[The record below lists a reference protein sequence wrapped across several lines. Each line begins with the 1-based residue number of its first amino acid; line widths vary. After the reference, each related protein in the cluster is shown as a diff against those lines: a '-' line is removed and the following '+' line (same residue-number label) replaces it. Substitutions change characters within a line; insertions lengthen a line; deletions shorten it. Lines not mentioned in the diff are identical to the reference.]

1 MLIQIG
7 FEILRVQNSVK
18 IMQMRERNGSLLHS
32 STLALRNARK
42 TLGKGRDCSQP
53 SILMKSKQESYRG
66 AYVRGGL
73 CPGRLINGCF
83 YRCCLQVDRFLT
95 GGLISGSLLYLLLV
109 AGTFS

>member
-1 MLIQIG
+1 MRRGLYPRDSITEMLIQIG

-42 TLGKGRDCSQP
+42 TLGKGRDCSQS

-66 AYVRGGL
+66 ACVRGGL
-73 CPGRLINGCF
+73 CPGGA
-83 YRCCLQVDRFLT
+83 YKWMFL
-95 GGLISGSLLYLLLV
+95 SLLFI
-109 AGTFS
+109 GR